1 MFDCIQNEHDLDII
15 LNNLYPKSRFSKYI
29 LCEGNERK
37 LLIIGL
43 FLRQKGHYTVE
54 NCLIVPKI

>member
-15 LNNLYPKSRFSKYI
+15 LYNLYPKSRFSKYI

-43 FLRQKGHYTVE
+43 FLRQRGIT
-54 NCLIVPKI
+54 LSKIA